1 MAKLGETAWRLRCHA
16 SMDWVFGK
24 NSADMTQTLVYYP
37 KHNSLSH
44 IPNILLESYL
54 NEDLKKYNL
63 DRGYA
68 VHFFYFSQRNSHVSF
83 CNFISFRMW
92 DLSNVFL
99 RPSYSPWLH
108 DHNFIWLRDAQ
119 LNALTITSKIF

>member
-1 MAKLGETAWRLRCHA
+1 MAICDETAWMLRCHA
-16 SMDWVFGK
+16 SMGCIFGQ
-24 NSADMTQTLVYYP
+24 NSADMTHTLVYYP

-44 IPNILLESYL
+44 IPNIPLESYE
-54 NEDLKKYNL
+54 NEDFKIYNL
-63 DRGYA
+63 DGGCA
-68 VHFFYFSQRNSHVSF
+68 VHFFYIGQRNSHVSF
-83 CNFISFRMW
+83 GNFISFRMW

-119 LNALTITSKIF
+119 LNALTITSKMF